1 MRVGLERTHAGTP
14 ALRTRPH
21 YADGWVAHSIQDY
34 VSQAVF
40 RDRIL
45 PAQRRRTAV
54 FGPGLL
60 PQLEIARRRHIRC
73 IACLLKVS
81 FNVQGLLKKF
91 LSNNKFGG
99 ENIYPRTAT
108 RMMNET

>member
-1 MRVGLERTHAGTP
+1 
-14 ALRTRPH
+14 
-21 YADGWVAHSIQDY
+21 

-45 PAQRRRTAV
+45 PAQRRRAAV
-54 FGPGLL
+54 FSLGLL
-60 PQLEIARRRHIRC
+60 PQLEIALRRHIRC
-73 IACLLKVS
+73 IAGLLKVS
-81 FNVQGLLKKF
+81 FNMQGLLKKV

-99 ENIYPRTAT
+99 ENIYPHTAT